1 MPKIMAGK
9 NKMSSIDTKFVT
21 HGIHEMNGEIFESI
35 D

>member
-1 MPKIMAGK
+1 MSKIMVE
-9 NKMSSIDTKFVT
+9 NMSSIDTKSVT